1 MNGYR
6 PTAIID
12 QYTNSATLPAEQR
25 TRAELFYLLIPPH
38 HLPHQQLLLE
48 VPSGRKIER
57 EDGILS
63 ASLHLF
69 LPSLEQTSPRNM
81 ETMPVPV

>member
-25 TRAELFYLLIPPH
+25 TKAELFF
-38 HLPHQQLLLE
+38 
-48 VPSGRKIER
+48 GGER
-57 EDGILS
+57 Y
-63 ASLHLF
+63 
-69 LPSLEQTSPRNM
+69 TC
-81 ETMPVPV
+81 